1 MTGNGSRPARKRGG
15 QAANDNAKKHGG
27 YSMARSTGHNAARPT
42 DKKSANIS
50 DLIEC
55 LLKRQEEILE
65 YATRSATA
73 GNIDTAI
80 KAMSIY
86 GQNASRIGR
95 MLQKTTGHLQPQD
108 IEETLRVALDE
119 AQVGLDEELRRDSER
134 AEVKTT

>member
-27 YSMARSTGHNAARPT
+27 YAQTARPT
-42 DKKSANIS
+42 DKKSASIS

-65 YATRSATA
+65 YATKSAAA

-95 MLQKTTGHLQPQD
+95 MLLKTTGHLQPQD

-119 AQVGLDEELRRDSER
+119 AQVGLDEELRRDGQR
-134 AEVKTT
+134 AGEKT